1 MRGSAPGGSSQAAAA
16 RRCGTI
22 GASWRSRGVAPGAL
36 ATVGAA
42 EAPILEW
49 RRAVLKR
56 VALHTVSGAEHPVAW
71 APWIALGGSPG
82 RPGARPDQKWRMRP
96 LSLHLPGGAR
106 SMLGWRLSFGRT
118 AHLSEP
124 AAVVGAREPGETGQP
139 RLGDRFGL
147 RRLVEIDTLK
157 GTERVAKSGRLG
169 RRSTVRTPAHELHRR
184 PNLPQNRHGS

>member
-56 VALHTVSGAEHPVAW
+56 VALHTVSGAQSV
-71 APWIALGGSPG
+71 PG
-82 RPGARPDQKWRMRP
+82 R
-96 LSLHLPGGAR
+96 
-106 SMLGWRLSFGRT
+106 
-118 AHLSEP
+118 
-124 AAVVGAREPGETGQP
+124 
-139 RLGDRFGL
+139 
-147 RRLVEIDTLK
+147 
-157 GTERVAKSGRLG
+157 G
-169 RRSTVRTPAHELHRR
+169 RRRCGLDVRQGERGERHRCQDR
-184 PNLPQNRHGS
+184 L